1 MVLPTHHPGNLF
13 FFSGHQAGEKAI
25 STNTELSNFRAD
37 ILALRQQLHEISE
50 KTEKNKDTLEKLQE
64 SGDMLDDRQN
74 QMKGML
80 DSNSFMIISVN
91 KTLQVY
97 NGYISDLQE
106 DRSNIQTN
114 LQSQMHSHNV
124 VIMNLN
130 NLNQTQVQQRDLISA
145 LQRSVDDTS
154 QAIQRIK
161 SDFQNLQQVA
171 LQARKDTDW
180 LKEKVLNLQTLAAN
194 NSVLAKANNDTL
206 EDMSSQLSSFSG
218 QMENITNIAQANE
231 QSLKEL
237 QEQHKE
243 YENGTSAKFN
253 QQESRF
259 QNFETDIVNIISNIS
274 YTAHHLRTLTSNLN
288 DVRTTCTDTLS
299 KHTDDLTYMNNSLAN
314 INLDTTALRMQQDV
328 MRTRL
333 DTEVAN
339 LSLVMEEMKLVDSK
353 HGQLI
358 KNFTILQGKKHLG

>member
-1 MVLPTHHPGNLF
+1 MN
-13 FFSGHQAGEKAI
+13 
-25 STNTELSNFRAD
+25 TNTELSSFKAD

-50 KTEKNKDTLEKLQE
+50 KTAKNKDTLEKLQE
-64 SGDMLDDRQN
+64 SGNMLDDRQS
-74 QMKGML
+74 QMKGVL

-91 KTLQVY
+91 KTLQAY
-97 NGYISDLQE
+97 NGYISDLQQ
-106 DRSNIQTN
+106 DTSNIQLN

-130 NLNQTQVQQRDLISA
+130 NLNQTQGQQRDLISA

-154 QAIQRIK
+154 QAIQKIK

-180 LKEKVLNLQTLAAN
+180 LKEKVQNLQILAAN
-194 NSVLAKANNDTL
+194 NSALAKANNDTL

-218 QMENITNIAQANE
+218 QMDNITTVVQTNE
-231 QSLKEL
+231 QNLKDL
-237 QEQHKE
+237 QERHKE
-243 YENGTSAKFN
+243 YENRTSASFS
-253 QQESRF
+253 QQEERF

-274 YTAHHLRTLTSNLN
+274 YTAHHLRTLTSTLN
-288 DVRTTCTDTLS
+288 EVRTTCTDTLS
-299 KHTDDLTYMNNSLAN
+299 KHSDELAFMNNSLAN
-314 INLDTTALRMQQDV
+314 IRLDASALRIQQDG

-333 DTEVAN
+333 DVEVGN
-339 LSLVMEEMKLVDSK
+339 LSIIMEEMKLVDSK

-358 KNFTILQGKKHLG
+358 KNFTILHGKLWLK

>member
-1 MVLPTHHPGNLF
+1 
-13 FFSGHQAGEKAI
+13 
-25 STNTELSNFRAD
+25 
-37 ILALRQQLHEISE
+37 
-50 KTEKNKDTLEKLQE
+50 
-64 SGDMLDDRQN
+64 MLDNRQT
-74 QMKGML
+74 QMKGVL
-80 DSNSFMIISVN
+80 DSNSFMILNVN

-97 NGYISDLQE
+97 NGYINELQQ
-106 DRSNIQTN
+106 DKNNIQTN
-114 LQSQMHSHNV
+114 LQSQIHSHSV

-180 LKEKVLNLQTLAAN
+180 LKEKVQNLQLLSAN
-194 NSVLAKANNDTL
+194 NSALARANNDTL
-206 EDMSSQLSSFSG
+206 EDVSSQLSSFNG
-218 QMENITNIAQANE
+218 QMDNITTLAQAND
-231 QSLKEL
+231 QTLKEL
-237 QEQHKE
+237 QERHKKH
-243 YENGTSAKFN
+243 ENGTAAKFT
-253 QQESRF
+253 QQEERF

-288 DVRTTCTDTLS
+288 EVRTTCTETLS
-299 KHTDDLTYMNNSLAN
+299 KHTDELAFMNNTLADIRLDATSLK
-314 INLDTTALRMQQDV
+314 LQQDV

-333 DTEVAN
+333 DTEVSN
-339 LSLVMEEMKLVDSK
+339 LSIIMEEMKLVDSK

-358 KNFTILQGKKHLG
+358 RNFTILQGKKCL